1 MQTTPN
7 AAVIPTQVTVVN
19 FSILTDT
26 RNHVRNP
33 VIVMETT
40 FENIHPLSANPRNS
54 RPVTAIPTIPSTP
67 ASRYQ
72 VQNVHTSPLRRNAD
86 SATRKT
92 AGMTLIIVFLIIS
105 GFINSYSPIL

>member
-1 MQTTPN
+1 MLPDEILPDRSTEEIRQKQNLLCINKIQIFDRQAVISLSPLSFIQKMQTTPN

-40 FENIHPLSANPRNS
+40 FENIHPFIRKS
-54 RPVTAIPTIPSTP
+54 RTA
-67 ASRYQ
+67 
-72 VQNVHTSPLRRNAD
+72 VL
-86 SATRKT
+86 
-92 AGMTLIIVFLIIS
+92 
-105 GFINSYSPIL
+105 